1 MKIPKVIS
9 KNGRQ
14 YIFVKEYPNFIQ
26 YKDMYTEAKE
36 SFCRQEL
43 GLVEETN
50 IMQGFK
56 ANPDNVKI

>member
-1 MKIPKVIS
+1 MKIPKIIS

-14 YIFVKEYPNFIQ
+14 YIFVKEYPNFIL

-36 SFCRQEL
+36 SFSKQEL
-43 GLVEETN
+43 GLVEKTN